1 MGWTSTE
8 LSPLSRL
15 FVEFCREN
23 AGAKVLDIGAAY
35 GIASMAA
42 LEAGAHV
49 VANDLDKEHLEE
61 IRRRAGDHPRLE
73 LKPGKFPRY
82 LHFEDSTL
90 DAVHASNVFHFLTG
104 NQLVAG
110 FRAIAR
116 WLRPGGKLFVQA
128 ATPWQS
134 PFAGFLPE
142 YERRVEAG
150 VKWPGYVARL
160 GEFVTHRQFGQ
171 MPREIHLLDGRILA
185 RLAEDAGLRVERVWL
200 YRRPDLPQSIQLDG
214 RESVAL
220 VACSIPDRP
229 L

>member
-1 MGWTSTE
+1 MGWSSTE

-35 GIASMAA
+35 GIASIAA
-42 LEAGAHV
+42 LDTGAFV
-49 VANDLDKEHLEE
+49 VANDLDESHLEE
-61 IRRRAGDHPRLE
+61 LPNHSRLT
-73 LKPGKFPRY
+73 LKPGKFPRF
-82 LHFEDSTL
+82 LHFEDSSF

-116 WLRPGGKLFVQA
+116 WLRPGGKVFVQA
-128 ATPWQS
+128 ATPWQA

-142 YERRVEAG
+142 YERRISEG

-171 MPREIHLLDGRILA
+171 MPREIHLLEDRVLR
-185 RLAEDAGLRVERVWL
+185 RLAEDAGLTVERVWL
-200 YRRPDLPQSIQLDG
+200 YRRPDLPVSIQLDG

-220 VACSIPDRP
+220 IACSNSDTSI
-229 L
+229 